1 MKYGYAVRD
10 NDLAMQL
17 KALND
22 FGCDDI
28 QFGDDFPLVIDK
40 LKQGDVVAV
49 WRLDKLANSVAEVEG
64 VVEDVHRSG
73 ATVEL
78 LFEKMNS
85 RSDYKE
91 LLSQLIAIMKNIE
104 KL

>member
-17 KALND
+17 KALDD

-28 QFGDDFPLVIDK
+28 QFGDDLPLVVDK

-49 WRLDKLANSVAEVEG
+49 WRLDKLANSVAEVER
-64 VVEDVHRSG
+64 VLNDVHSAG
-73 ATVEL
+73 ASVEL
-78 LFEKMNS
+78 LFERLNS
-85 RSDYKE
+85 GSNYKE
-91 LLSQLIAIMKNIE
+91 VLSQLIGVMKQIE

>member
-28 QFGDDFPLVIDK
+28 QFIDDFPLAIDK

-49 WRLDKLANSVAEVEG
+49 WRLDKLASNVATVDRVFEG
-64 VVEDVHRSG
+64 VHSAG
-73 ATVEL
+73 ASVEL
-78 LFEKMNS
+78 LFERLNS
-85 RSDYKE
+85 GSDYKE
-91 LLSQLIAIMKNIE
+91 VLSQLIDIMKQVE
-104 KL
+104 KS

>member
-28 QFGDDFPLVIDK
+28 QFGDDLPLVIDK

-49 WRLDKLANSVAEVEG
+49 WRLDKLANSVAAVERAI
-64 VVEDVHRSG
+64 EDVHRAG
-73 ATVEL
+73 ASVEL
-78 LFEKMNS
+78 LFERLNS
-85 RSDYKE
+85 GSDYKE
-91 LLSQLIAIMKNIE
+91 VLSQLIGVMKEIE

>member
-17 KALND
+17 KSLND

-28 QFGDDFPLVIDK
+28 QFGDDLPLVIDK

-49 WRLDKLANSVAEVEG
+49 WRLDKLANNVAEVERVIEG
-64 VVEDVHRSG
+64 VHRAG
-73 ATVEL
+73 ASVEL
-78 LFEKMNS
+78 LFERLNS
-85 RSDYKE
+85 GSDYKE
-91 LLSQLIAIMKNIE
+91 VLSQLIGVMKEIE